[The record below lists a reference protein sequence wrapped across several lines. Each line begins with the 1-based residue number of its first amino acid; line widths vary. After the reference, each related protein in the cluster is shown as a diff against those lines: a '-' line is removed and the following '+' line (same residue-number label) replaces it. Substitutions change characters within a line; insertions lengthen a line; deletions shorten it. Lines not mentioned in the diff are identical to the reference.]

1 MSCPRCQKN
10 PQYHSFQYLGIL
22 KTGENLFYTSPAKG
36 QEKHPNES
44 CVEEYLAHMDS
55 AAEKN
60 KWIWIL
66 DGRGLSTEHI
76 PGISVMKKLVQSV
89 EERYKESLI
98 GIYVIY
104 PNLKMKFV
112 LNLIHPFLHNEAK
125 KRLIVFHSNPA
136 TMALELTKYGFE
148 TDLVR
153 KLMF

>member
-10 PQYHSFQYLGIL
+10 SHYHSFQHLGIL

-36 QEKHPNES
+36 QEKNPTES
-44 CVEEYLAHMDS
+44 CIEEYLAHMDF
-55 AAEKN
+55 AAKT

-76 PGISVMKKLVQSV
+76 PGISIMKKLVQSV
-89 EERYKESLI
+89 EERYKSSLV
-98 GIYVIY
+98 GIYVIH

-112 LNLIHPFLHNEAK
+112 LNLIHPFLHTEAK
-125 KRLIVFHSNPA
+125 KRLVVFHSNPT
-136 TMALELTKYGFE
+136 TMALELTNYGFE
-148 TDLVR
+148 LELVR